1 MEDESDMKT
10 PKGWFQKICESLE
23 GAPRDQA
30 RTLAH
35 LAFTPLI
42 GP

>member
-10 PKGWFQKICESLE
+10 LKGRFQKICELLE
-23 GAPRDQA
+23 GAPRGQA
-30 RTLAH
+30 RTLVH

-42 GP
+42 GL